1 MWRARVDITSFFSLL
16 AAASNGF
23 VSASAALRLTPFN
36 PEGNIGVV
44 IAIEFVE
51 LTSIDGEGKRV

>member
-1 MWRARVDITSFFSLL
+1 MRRTRVDITSFFSRL

-23 VSASAALRLTPFN
+23 VSTSADLRLTPFN
-36 PEGNIGVV
+36 PEGIIGVV

-51 LTSIDGEGKRV
+51 LTSIDEAQ